1 MKNNEILHI
10 PSFEVFN
17 EDWDTLQQFLER
29 RGNPLY
35 SIGGHLNL
43 RWTDVETLGNL
54 TSVGGNLDLYECK
67 NLTSLGN
74 LTSVG
79 GNLWLGEC
87 KNLTSLGNLTSVGGY
102 LDLYG
107 CKDLTSL
114 GNLTSVGGWLDLK
127 GTNIESLGNLTSVGG
142 SLDLENTPISK
153 KYSRGEIRDMVEI
166 KGTIYL

>member
-1 MKNNEILHI
+1 MENDKIFYI
-10 PSFEVFN
+10 PSLEVFG
-17 EDWDTLQQFLER
+17 DWETLQQFLDR

-35 SIGGHLNL
+35 S
-43 RWTDVETLGNL
+43 
-54 TSVGGNLDLYECK
+54 VGGSLDLSYSDIE
-67 NLTSLGN
+67 SLGN

-79 GNLWLGEC
+79 DCLDLRKTNIE
-87 KNLTSLGNLTSVGGY
+87 SLGNLTSVGGY

-153 KYSRGEIRDMVEI
+153 KYSRDKISNMVEI
-166 KGTIYL
+166 GGNIYL